1 VITAP
6 VTSVEAGTLCMTLTH
21 DFNAGV
27 NAITAMRFHFGAA
40 GQETESAPLYSVPG
54 PWTSPLELC
63 WDYGSTGLPM
73 SMALNGRAY
82 LNIHSQTSDAS
93 PGSYKGWIRGQIQA
107 LPGWWNINSGLTV
120 SYSSD

>member
-1 VITAP
+1 
-6 VTSVEAGTLCMTLTH
+6 MTLTH

-93 PGSYKGWIRGQIQA
+93 PGSYKGWIRGQVQA
-107 LPGWWNINSGLTV
+107 LPGWWNIDSGLTV